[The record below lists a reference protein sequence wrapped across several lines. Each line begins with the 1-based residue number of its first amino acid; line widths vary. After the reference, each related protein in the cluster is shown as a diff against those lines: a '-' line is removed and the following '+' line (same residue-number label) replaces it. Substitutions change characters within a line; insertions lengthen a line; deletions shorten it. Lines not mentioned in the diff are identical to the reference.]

1 MEPFW
6 SVFCETGDP
15 VAYLLYRGGLA
26 GDPPEGA

>member
-15 VAYLLYRGGLA
+15 VAYLLYRGGSA
-26 GDPPEGA
+26 GDLSEEA